1 MPRQKLVSVRLSVV
15 EYARLSAAAEAART
29 SLATHLRDLAFAALG
44 PAVSAPQ
51 PLGRAPAD
59 RLTRKVSSRLTA
71 TEAESLAERARECDL
86 AVAAY
91 VRQVLRGTTPS
102 ARRPEVHAALVALS
116 RIGNNLNQLTRLA
129 HGGTLFAGD
138 LFRAIAALRVEVYR
152 VREEILAALE
162 SRP

>member
-1 MPRQKLVSVRLSVV
+1 MPRKKLVSVRLSAV
-15 EYARLSAAAEAART
+15 EYARLSAAAEAAAT
-29 SLATHLRDLAFAALG
+29 SRATLLRDLALASLGTPAAIPGALE
-44 PAVSAPQ
+44 
-51 PLGRAPAD
+51 RAPAD

-71 TEAESLAERARECDL
+71 TEAEALAHRASECDL
-86 AVAAY
+86 TVAAY
-91 VRQVLRGTTPS
+91 VRRVLRGSTPS

-138 LFRAIAALRVEVYR
+138 LSRAIAALRVEVYR

-162 SRP
+162 CRP